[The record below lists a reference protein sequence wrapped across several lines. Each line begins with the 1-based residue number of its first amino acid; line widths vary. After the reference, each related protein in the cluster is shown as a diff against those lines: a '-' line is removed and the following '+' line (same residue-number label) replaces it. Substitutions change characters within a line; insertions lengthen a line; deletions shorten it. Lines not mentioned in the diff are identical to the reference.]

1 MDCPE
6 TALLQPPYQG
16 FPLRCGS
23 ANVRGVGGRRDP
35 HMGSNAKRQTTM
47 AKLNRERRL
56 KERREMKAE
65 KKEARKLAAELG
77 ETIPADDADA
87 VDAAAEPLPE

>member
-6 TALLQPPYQG
+6 LALVELKVPGPTATVCHRERWL
-16 FPLRCGS
+16 GS
-23 ANVRGVGGRRDP
+23 AAEGTC
-35 HMGSNAKRQTTM
+35 MGSNAKKQTTM

-65 KKEARKLAAELG
+65 KKEARRL
-77 ETIPADDADA
+77 
-87 VDAAAEPLPE
+87 AAAEVTEVAPADEPVPD